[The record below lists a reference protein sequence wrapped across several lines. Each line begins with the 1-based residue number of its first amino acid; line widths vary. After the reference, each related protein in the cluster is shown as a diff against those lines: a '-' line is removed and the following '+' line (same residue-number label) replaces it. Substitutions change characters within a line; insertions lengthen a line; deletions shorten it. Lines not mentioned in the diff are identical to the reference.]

1 MANFRGIIQ
10 GSRGSA
16 SRLGHSRLEG
26 RVAGWNIGVGLCA
39 YRDPD
44 TGEDRIGIHAD
55 EGNGYNA
62 GRSFSLGTV
71 IPSDDGPLYL
81 PSEYVKALC
90 LGAAAEI
97 AKREALADA
106 IAESEDH

>member
-1 MANFRGIIQ
+1 MANFRGVIQ

-26 RVAGWNIGVGLCA
+26 RVAGWDIGVGLCA
-39 YRDPD
+39 YRDD
-44 TGEDRIGIHAD
+44 NGNDRIGIHVD

-71 IPSDDGPLYL
+71 VPSDDGPVWI
-81 PSEYVKALC
+81 PSS
-90 LGAAAEI
+90 AA
-97 AKREALADA
+97 RA
-106 IAESEDH
+106 IVRSLDHAGVTEEDLNR